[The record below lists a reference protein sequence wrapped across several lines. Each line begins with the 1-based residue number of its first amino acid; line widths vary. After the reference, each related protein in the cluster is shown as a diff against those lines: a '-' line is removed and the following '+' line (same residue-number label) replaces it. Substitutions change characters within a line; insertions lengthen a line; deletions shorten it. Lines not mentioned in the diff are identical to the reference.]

1 MADITIVKQT
11 TGKVLIQ
18 GINRQE
24 YQEPNRTVRK
34 SSDGTKA
41 EILDGAQVVTTI
53 TLTDVLSTQV
63 LPADA
68 IDPPANIEAF
78 VALLATDF
86 F

>member
-1 MADITIVKQT
+1 MANITIVKQT
-11 TGKVLIQ
+11 SGKVLIQ
-18 GINRQE
+18 GISRLE

-34 SSDGTKA
+34 SSDNTKA

-53 TLTDVLSTQV
+53 TLADVISTQV
-63 LPADA
+63 LPAA
-68 IDPPANIEAF
+68 AIEAPDSIDDF

>member
-1 MADITIVKQT
+1 MANLTIVKQAS
-11 TGKVLIQ
+11 GKVLIQ
-18 GINRQE
+18 GGSRLE

-53 TLTDVLSTQV
+53 TLADVLTTQV
-63 LPADA
+63 LPAAAVDA
-68 IDPPANIEAF
+68 PATIEAF
-78 VALLATDF
+78 VSLLATDF

>member
-1 MADITIVKQT
+1 MANLTIVKQT
-11 TGKVLIQ
+11 SGKVLIQ
-18 GINRQE
+18 GISRLE

-34 SSDGTKA
+34 SSDNTKA

-53 TLTDVLSTQV
+53 TLADVISTQV
-63 LPADA
+63 LPAA
-68 IDPPANIEAF
+68 AIEAPDSIDDF